1 MTAAA
6 VIPFAI
12 AAHRLRRRAEERREQ
27 ALIAAMEAELDK
39 QPVMAMGELIKRAT
53 ARVDGEGGR

>member
-1 MTAAA
+1 MTAATI
-6 VIPFAI
+6 IPFDM
-12 AAHRLRRRAEERREQ
+12 AARRLRRRAEERREQ

-53 ARVDGEGGR
+53 ARVDGEGFR